1 MKSFKQVISEVAQ
14 PKDKGAH
21 EEQAFKDQHTYE
33 VRPHPVALDT
43 QFTGDIQKPQAQR
56 PADQK
61 GDANYDKAYSKGI
74 FEEEANLQEN
84 PAEEIPMMEKQLDFI
99 SQAVSEIK
107 DSLGNGDPK
116 EWYQNKLTAA
126 YEAVKTLHA
135 NLQTEALS
143 GGQKELDTDSDGDI
157 DAKDL
162 AALRARKKKKNE
174 EVALDEDENKTHT
187 VSIDHDGSKDANAK
201 KHNIT
206 LKKTGDY
213 AHNATGK
220 KKDLKKYLAKHYDS
234 HEDAKELHPEVHE
247 GIDKQSVKKAIGI
260 ATDKRYKGG
269 NMSGAVKAMD
279 KMKPGVSDHPQVKAV
294 LKRVNESLSQ
304 LEEDEN
310 KTHTV
315 DIDHMGGNDANA
327 KKHNITLKKTGK
339 TDYSHDATGKKKDLK
354 KYLAKHYDSHDDAKE
369 LHPELHETTMSATKK
384 PVTVTGVDGKTRT
397 VMKTTKIK
405 NTDDHGQDKI
415 KTNESIKQELEE
427 NIKFKVG
434 MFRLKNGKSVVIK
447 KQDSELLT
455 QMFKDLSP
463 ANRRKLG
470 AVATKDEAG
479 FKEILGFAREAL

>member
-1 MKSFKQVISEVAQ
+1 MKSFKQIISEVAQ

-33 VRPHPVALDT
+33 VKPHPVALDT
-43 QFTGDIQKPQAQR
+43 QFTGDIQKPQAMR
-56 PADQK
+56 KADQK

-143 GGQKELDTDSDGDI
+143 PKQKELDTDKDGDI
-157 DAKDL
+157 DGKDL

-174 EVALDEDENKTHT
+174 DLEEAQAHSDKHVKMAIGIASDKRYKGGNYDGAVKAMNKMKPGISDHPQVAAVLKRQNEEALAEDMNKVHT
-187 VSIDHDGSKDANAK
+187 VDIDHIGGADSNAKKHNITLKKSKHTADSHSATGKKKDLHKYLAKHYDSHDDAKELHPELHEDMNKVHTVDIDHDGSKDANAK

-213 AHNATGK
+213 
-220 KKDLKKYLAKHYDS
+220 
-234 HEDAKELHPEVHE
+234 
-247 GIDKQSVKKAIGI
+247 
-260 ATDKRYKGG
+260 
-269 NMSGAVKAMD
+269 
-279 KMKPGVSDHPQVKAV
+279 
-294 LKRVNESLSQ
+294 
-304 LEEDEN
+304 
-310 KTHTV
+310 
-315 DIDHMGGNDANA
+315 
-327 KKHNITLKKTGK
+327 
-339 TDYSHDATGKKKDLK
+339 SHDATGKKKDLH

-384 PVTVTGVDGKTRT
+384 PVTMTGPDGKTRT
-397 VMKTTKIK
+397 VMKTTKVK
-405 NTDDHGQDKI
+405 RTDDHGQEII
-415 KTNESIKQELEE
+415 KTNESIIKELEE

-434 MFRLKNGKSVVIK
+434 MMKLKNGKSVVLK
-447 KQDSELLT
+447 KQDADLLT
-455 QMFKDLSP
+455 QMFKDLS
-463 ANRRKLG
+463 ANNRRKLG
-470 AVATKDEAG
+470 QVAMKDEAG

>member
-1 MKSFKQVISEVAQ
+1 MKSFKQIISEVAQ
-14 PKDKGAH
+14 PRDKGAH

-33 VRPHPVALDT
+33 VKPHPVALDT
-43 QFTGDIQKPQAQR
+43 QFTGDIQKPQAMR
-56 PADQK
+56 KADQK

-74 FEEEANLQEN
+74 FEEEANLQED
-84 PAEEIPMMEKQLDFI
+84 PSQEIPMMEKQLDFI

-143 GGQKELDTDSDGDI
+143 GGQKELDADSDGDI

-162 AALRARKKKKNE
+162 AALRARKKKKTNE
-174 EVALDEDENKTHT
+174 ELDEDMNKVHT
-187 VSIDHDGSKDANAK
+187 VDIDHDGSKDANAK

-213 AHNATGK
+213 SHDATGK
-220 KKDLKKYLAKHYDS
+220 KKDLHKYLAKHYDS
-234 HEDAKELHPEVHE
+234 HDDAKELHPELHE
-247 GIDKQSVKKAIGI
+247 ADKLSVKKAIGI

-279 KMKPGVSDHPQVKAV
+279 KMKPGISDHPQVRAV
-294 LKRVNESLSQ
+294 LKRVNESLFE
-304 LEEDEN
+304 LDEDMN
-310 KTHTV
+310 KVHTV
-315 DIDHMGGNDANA
+315 DIDHTGDHDSNA
-327 KKHNITLKKTGK
+327 KKHNITLKKSKGTA
-339 TDYSHDATGKKKDLK
+339 DSHSATGKKKDLQ
-354 KYLAKHYDSHDDAKE
+354 KYLAKHYDSHDDAKDI
-369 LHPELHETTMSATKK
+369 HPEVHETTMSATKK
-384 PVTVTGVDGKTRT
+384 PVTMTGPDGKTRT
-397 VMKTTKIK
+397 VMKTTKVK

-415 KTNESIKQELEE
+415 KTNESIIQELEE

-434 MFRLKNGKSVVIK
+434 MLRLKNGKSVVLK
-447 KQDSELLT
+447 KQDSDLLT

-463 ANRRKLG
+463 TNRRKLG
-470 AVATKDEAG
+470 AVAMKDEAG